1 MMIKIQD
8 SKLVIIQKY
17 QNVRIFLQKVT
28 LQIGQKKFLFWK
40 TVPWPY
46 LVDNLHGEK
55 FVGNYYEK
63 KELQKTRVKI

>member
-1 MMIKIQD
+1 MTI
-8 SKLVIIQKY
+8 
-17 QNVRIFLQKVT
+17 
-28 LQIGQKKFLFWK
+28 
-40 TVPWPY
+40 Y